1 VNIVLHVKPSDCD
14 QFGHVNNAVYVSY
27 LQHAL
32 AAQLIDAGYAEDFAY
47 NSPHFWDIR
56 ECALEYR
63 HAAIFGDA
71 LEVAIWLGQA
81 DAQRPLF
88 YGEITRT
95 NPREQVNGEVVV
107 RAKSIW
113 ERIERASGAAVAL
126 PENLFAHFPR
136 SGGDEPRTFVL
147 PEDDP
152 EIRHY
157 EWEHRIMR
165 VELDPSGHIRPQAAY
180 NWLEECVFEASAE
193 ADWPQERRM
202 ASGFLIFQMRHD
214 TQFFAFPE
222 FGERIRIVSRLADA
236 RRFRGTW
243 IQDIVSLNRDT
254 LLIRDYSTGIFVDA
268 AGRPATPPPEM
279 MADMRGKYKN
289 IVE

>member
-1 VNIVLHVKPSDCD
+1 MNIVLHVKPSDCD

-27 LQHAL
+27 IQHAL
-32 AAQLIDAGYAEDFAY
+32 AERLIEAGYAEDFAY
-47 NSPHFWDIR
+47 ASPYFWDIR
-56 ECALEYR
+56 ECSIEYR

-71 LEVAIWLGQA
+71 LEIRLWSKEAET
-81 DAQRPLF
+81 RHPSF
-88 YGEITRT
+88 YCEITRT
-95 NPREQVNGEVVV
+95 NARANVTGEVVA
-107 RAKSIW
+107 RTKSAW
-113 ERIERASGAAVAL
+113 ERIERATGAAAAL
-126 PENLFAHFPR
+126 PEDLFAHFPCN
-136 SGGDEPRTFVL
+136 GGEAPRAFAL

-152 EIRHY
+152 AVRRY
-157 EWEHRIMR
+157 EWEHQIRR

-180 NWLEECVFEASAE
+180 NWLEESVFDASAE
-193 ADWPQERRM
+193 AGWTPERRI
-202 ASGFLIFQMRHD
+202 AAGFLIFQMRHD

-222 FGERIRIVSRLADA
+222 FGERIRIISRLADT

-243 IQDIVSLNRDT
+243 IQDVVSLNRDA

-279 MADMRGKYKN
+279 MADMQGKYKN